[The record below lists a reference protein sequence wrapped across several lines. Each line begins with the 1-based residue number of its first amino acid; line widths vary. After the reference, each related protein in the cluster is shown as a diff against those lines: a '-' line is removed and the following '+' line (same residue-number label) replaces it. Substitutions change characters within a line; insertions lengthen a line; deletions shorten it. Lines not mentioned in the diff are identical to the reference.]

1 MNAKPILLAAALLAI
16 AACAETDRMATDA
29 DAVSNEQAFLDRI
42 VGRALVNE
50 DGNVTYASDGTFS
63 GTSRGEA
70 LTGRWQFQNDRYCV
84 VGRVGGK
91 AFPAEC
97 QKVVYEGDSVT
108 FDGKDFD
115 VTYDIQG

>member
-1 MNAKPILLAAALLAI
+1 MTAKLLFLATALVAI
-16 AACAETDRMATDA
+16 TACAETGTTAAETG
-29 DAVSNEQAFLDRI
+29 AVSNEQAFLDRL
-42 VGRALVNE
+42 VGRALVND
-50 DGNVTYASDGTFS
+50 DGNVTYAADGTLK

-84 VGRVGGK
+84 VGRVGDRV
-91 AFPAEC
+91 FPAEC
-97 QKVVYEGDSVT
+97 QKVVYDGDRVT